1 MWTYLVRFILRNR
14 LINIIG
20 IVILT
25 AFMFYKAL
33 DVQISYEMSSML
45 PKSDST
51 YIYYQNFKKIFGE
64 DGSVLFIGIKDSN
77 FYELEKF
84 NDWYDLSFN
93 LKNLDGVQEVV
104 SVAKIYQLKKNDS
117 LKRFEF
123 KPVIDK
129 KPTTQGELDSL
140 KRRIL
145 SLPFYKDLL
154 YVEESG
160 VTLMAIT
167 LDKIKLN
174 TKKRISVVNNI
185 KLTAEE
191 YGKKY
196 GIKMHYSGLPYIR
209 TYTTKKVEQELR
221 LFILLAMII
230 ASIALLIFFRSF
242 KAMLFPMIIVIISVI
257 WVFGLISILGY
268 KISLLTGIIPSLMI
282 IIGVENCIFL
292 LNKYHHEFK
301 NHGNKIKAL
310 SRVVQR
316 VGNATFLTNLTT
328 ATGFAAF
335 IVTGNKLLVEFGL
348 VASINIMIV
357 FILSLFLVPIFF
369 SYLGPPKQRHIK
381 HLDNKITLKLLDR
394 IVFLVQNRRSIIYII
409 TITVVAIGIYGITRL
424 KTTGNIVDDISHNDP
439 LYKDLVFFENEFKGI
454 LPFEILIDT
463 KKKKGVMRL
472 ETIKRI
478 DELQDTLALY
488 PEFSR
493 ALSIAEVVKFAKQ
506 EFYNGK
512 ESFYSLPNNQEKN
525 FIFSYV
531 PKTDSHQKTV
541 LNSFVDTSLRM
552 TRISVQ
558 MANIGTRDIQ
568 RIKEDL
574 KPKIS
579 EIFPPERFNVQ
590 LTGTS
595 VVFLKGSQYMVRSLL
610 TSLILAIIVIAILMA
625 LLFTSF
631 KMVGVTIST
640 NLLPQIFT
648 AALMGFLVITIKP
661 STILIFSIALGI
673 SVDNA
678 IHYLSRYRMELKTN
692 NWNIKAAVISALRET
707 GFSMIYSSIVL
718 FLGFAIFMLSS
729 FGGTKAM
736 GFLISFTLIVAV
748 LSNLFVLPSLILT
761 LDKRVTTR
769 SFKEPLLEILD
780 EEEDIDLDD
789 LEIEEPDTR
798 GSA

>member
-640 NLLPQIFT
+640 NLLPQILT